1 MRKTAHL
8 LTGLLAAL
16 ILTACGGNNGQ
27 PIAER
32 DTVSV
37 SGEGTIKA
45 RPDIFNLVAV
55 ARERGDDV
63 AAMKDEVDRQVQ
75 AMLDLAKQLQIDDKH
90 ITASDIQIA
99 PEWEYQPERKLIG
112 HQVSRE
118 VSFRTSGVERYAEL
132 ADGLAGLGLKEV
144 RPGGSEI
151 SNADELANQALEKAV
166 RAAREKAE
174 ILARAAGREL
184 GEALQINAQGYNV
197 PGPVP
202 MRAAMAKEDA
212 SQSYRPGEQDVTASV
227 QITFQLN

>member
-75 AMLDLAKQLQIDDKH
+75 AIEAAQTDVSSVFQGPNSCINGDLRNMIDFSNAIPD
-90 ITASDIQIA
+90 
-99 PEWEYQPERKLIG
+99 
-112 HQVSRE
+112 
-118 VSFRTSGVERYAEL
+118 
-132 ADGLAGLGLKEV
+132 LAGLIGNLQTVAVDQLLQQGLQKACDVVNEQIAGV
-144 RPGGSEI
+144 VGDLNI
-151 SNADELANQALEKAV
+151 SNANWQSALPTEV
-166 RAAREKAE
+166 S
-174 ILARAAGREL
+174 
-184 GEALQINAQGYNV
+184 QIISDG
-197 PGPVP
+197 
-202 MRAAMAKEDA
+202 
-212 SQSYRPGEQDVTASV
+212 
-227 QITFQLN
+227 QIVIPN

>member
-75 AMLDLAKQLQIDDKH
+75 AMLIWPSSCKSTTSTSPPA
-90 ITASDIQIA
+90 TSRSPRSGNTSRSAS
-99 PEWEYQPERKLIG
+99 
-112 HQVSRE
+112 
-118 VSFRTSGVERYAEL
+118 
-132 ADGLAGLGLKEV
+132 
-144 RPGGSEI
+144 
-151 SNADELANQALEKAV
+151 
-166 RAAREKAE
+166 
-174 ILARAAGREL
+174 
-184 GEALQINAQGYNV
+184 
-197 PGPVP
+197 
-202 MRAAMAKEDA
+202 
-212 SQSYRPGEQDVTASV
+212 
-227 QITFQLN
+227 

>member
-8 LTGLLAAL
+8 FTGLLAAL
-16 ILTACGGNNGQ
+16 VLTACGGNNGQ

-118 VSFRTSGVERYAEL
+118 VSFRTSGVERGYSTSKIGFVQSVSSSGINNSSPQL
-132 ADGLAGLGLKEV
+132 DSCAGRSGS
-144 RPGGSEI
+144 RPITRGS
-151 SNADELANQALEKAV
+151 V
-166 RAAREKAE
+166 RAWTRSRESSF
-174 ILARAAGREL
+174 LS
-184 GEALQINAQGYNV
+184 
-197 PGPVP
+197 
-202 MRAAMAKEDA
+202 
-212 SQSYRPGEQDVTASV
+212 SQSCRLSS
-227 QITFQLN
+227 TFLTPAVAALRNSALGMLTSAVA

>member
-1 MRKTAHL
+1 MRNTAHL
-8 LTGLLAAL
+8 LTGLLAVLA
-16 ILTACGGNNGQ
+16 LTACGGNGQ
-27 PIAER
+27 PLADR

-63 AAMKDEVDRQVQ
+63 SAMKDEVDRQVQ
-75 AMLDLAKQLQIDDKH
+75 AMLDLAEQLQIDDKH

-144 RPGGSEI
+144 RPGGTEI
-151 SNADELANQALEKAV
+151 SNANELANQALQKAV

-184 GEALQINAQGYNV
+184 GEAMQINAQGYNV
-197 PGPVP
+197 PGPMP

>member
-8 LTGLLAAL
+8 FTGLLAAL
-16 ILTACGGNNGQ
+16 VLTACGGNNGQ

-63 AAMKDEVDRQVQ
+63 SAMKDEVDRQVQ
-75 AMLDLAKQLQIDDKH
+75 AMLDLAEQLQIDDKH

-118 VSFRTSGVERYAEL
+118 VSFRTSGV
-132 ADGLAGLGLKEV
+132 
-144 RPGGSEI
+144 
-151 SNADELANQALEKAV
+151 
-166 RAAREKAE
+166 
-174 ILARAAGREL
+174 
-184 GEALQINAQGYNV
+184 
-197 PGPVP
+197 
-202 MRAAMAKEDA
+202 
-212 SQSYRPGEQDVTASV
+212 
-227 QITFQLN
+227 